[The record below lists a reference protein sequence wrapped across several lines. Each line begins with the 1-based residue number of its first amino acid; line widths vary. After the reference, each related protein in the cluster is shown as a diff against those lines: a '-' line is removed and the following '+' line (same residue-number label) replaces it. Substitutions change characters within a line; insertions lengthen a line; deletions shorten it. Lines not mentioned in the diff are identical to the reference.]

1 MIETFDLGDIVQMKK
16 QHPCGS
22 KEFEVIRLGADIK
35 IKCVGCGR
43 IVMIPRSKFQK
54 DAKWD
59 GLKGY
64 ITNAKLDKEEIL
76 ANYARFTCSNRG
88 RIASKK
94 IAHSDMRNFFR

>member
-16 QHPCGS
+16 QHPWGS

-54 DAKWD
+54 DAEKVI
-59 GLKGY
+59 K
-64 ITNAKLDKEEIL
+64 T
-76 ANYARFTCSNRG
+76 SN
-88 RIASKK
+88 
-94 IAHSDMRNFFR
+94 